1 MQKNRPRIEDEPL
14 ESPSGFARWSVVGQS
29 LPHKS
34 SVLSCGCGNSVSE
47 PQLVP
52 GEAASVTPREP
63 NAIWG
68 DGSSYLW
75 NARLVGLNHPVSRFY
90 GVWSINDFF
99 FWESQWG
106 SRRREHLLCGDL
118 TNWTRGYQGNLR
130 IRGKLGN
137 EDHEGLRGGFLLG
150 YGHCREW
157 F

>member
-63 NAIWG
+63 NAICG

-99 FWESQWG
+99 LGKPVRLQAERASFVWG
-106 SRRREHLLCGDL
+106 SDEL
-118 TNWTRGYQGNLR
+118 NQGIPGESANPGKIGEWGSWR
-130 IRGKLGN
+130 IKGRISPGIRPL
-137 EDHEGLRGGFLLG
+137 
-150 YGHCREW
+150 
-157 F
+157 